1 MNNKFKKL
9 DTDWTNVSKASR
21 KAHKGTKLTKAHK
34 RHIKN
39 GMREFKEAKD
49 GTILEAIKVG
59 EDTQIKYFTTAAEAA
74 RFLGCSRQ
82 LISQCLR
89 LGKGPNANCS
99 AKGWVFK
106 RIKIEDML
114 IVKEAK

>member
-1 MNNKFKKL
+1 MKNRFKTL
-9 DTDWTNVSKASR
+9 DTDWTNVAKASR

-34 RHIKN
+34 RHIKQ
-39 GMREFKEAKD
+39 GIAEWRAAKE
-49 GTILEAIKVG
+49 GTVIEAIKVG
-59 EDTQIKYFTTAAEAA
+59 EDTQIKYFITAAEAA

-89 LGKGPNANCS
+89 GDKGPNNNCS

-106 RIKIEDML
+106 RINLEDKL
-114 IVKEAK
+114 VKEVK

>member
-114 IVKEAK
+114 IGKEAK

>member
-114 IVKEAK
+114 IGKETK

>member
-114 IVKEAK
+114 IVKEEK

>member
-1 MNNKFKKL
+1 MRNKFKKL
-9 DTDWTNVSKASR
+9 STDWTNVANASR
-21 KAHKGTKLTKAHK
+21 IAHKGTRLSKAHK

-89 LGKGPNANCS
+89 RGKGPNKNCS

-106 RIKIEDML
+106 RINLEDKL
-114 IVKEAK
+114 VKDVK

>member
-21 KAHKGTKLTKAHK
+21 KAHKGTHLSKAHK

-39 GMREFKEAKD
+39 GMREFSLEKV
-49 GTILEAIKVG
+49 GTVIEAIKTG
-59 EDTQIKYFTTAAEAA
+59 NDTEIKYFTTAAEAA

-89 LGKGPNANCS
+89 LGKGPNGNCS

-114 IVKEAK
+114 IGKEAK

>member
-9 DTDWTNVSKASR
+9 DTDWTNVSNASR

-39 GMREFKEAKD
+39 GMKEFKAAKD

-89 LGKGPNANCS
+89 LGKGPNVNCS

-114 IVKEAK
+114 IGKEAK

>member
-74 RFLGCSRQ
+74 RFLGCTRQ

>member
-74 RFLGCSRQ
+74 RFHGC
-82 LISQCLR
+82 
-89 LGKGPNANCS
+89 
-99 AKGWVFK
+99 
-106 RIKIEDML
+106 
-114 IVKEAK
+114 

>member
-9 DTDWTNVSKASR
+9 DTDWTNVSMASWKANNASYLC
-21 KAHKGTKLTKAHK
+21 KANK

-89 LGKGPNANCS
+89 LGKGPNGNCS

-114 IVKEAK
+114 KLKEAK

>member
-89 LGKGPNANCS
+89 LGKGPNVNCS

-114 IVKEAK
+114 IGKEAK

>member
-21 KAHKGTKLTKAHK
+21 KAHKGTRLSKAHK

-39 GMREFKEAKD
+39 GMKEFKEAKD

-59 EDTQIKYFTTAAEAA
+59 EDT
-74 RFLGCSRQ
+74 
-82 LISQCLR
+82 
-89 LGKGPNANCS
+89 
-99 AKGWVFK
+99 
-106 RIKIEDML
+106 
-114 IVKEAK
+114 

>member
-89 LGKGPNANCS
+89 LGKGPNGNCS

-106 RIKIEDML
+106 RINIEDML
-114 IVKEAK
+114 IGKEAK